1 MERVQKREIGNNKV
15 LKSEV
20 SDIDLIFF
28 LDSFFQEG
36 YIV

>member
-28 LDSFFQEG
+28 LDGFFQEG